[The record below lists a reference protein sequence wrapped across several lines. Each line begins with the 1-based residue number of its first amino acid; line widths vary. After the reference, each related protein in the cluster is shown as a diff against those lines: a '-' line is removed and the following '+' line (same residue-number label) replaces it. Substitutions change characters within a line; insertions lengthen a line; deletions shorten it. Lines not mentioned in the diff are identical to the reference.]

1 MESQGLGDSIEKFT
15 KATGIKTFVDKVSDG
30 LKHTLRL
37 PTKKRK
43 IKRSFSLQKINMAF
57 KMNGAPYVGNDTP
70 IYQVDMEDGVLG
82 KANNNGTIIINKDI
96 KDPKQI
102 DDVVEH
108 EKVHIDQMK
117 RGDLDYDDKYVYW
130 KGKKYSRASM
140 KEGAK
145 NLPWEKEAYTKTK
158 K

>member
-1 MESQGLGDSIEKFT
+1 
-15 KATGIKTFVDKVSDG
+15 
-30 LKHTLRL
+30 
-37 PTKKRK
+37 
-43 IKRSFSLQKINMAF
+43 MAF

-82 KANNNGTIIINKDI
+82 KANNNGTIVINKDI

>member
-1 MESQGLGDSIEKFT
+1 
-15 KATGIKTFVDKVSDG
+15 
-30 LKHTLRL
+30 
-37 PTKKRK
+37 
-43 IKRSFSLQKINMAF
+43 
-57 KMNGAPYVGNDTP
+57 MNGAPYADSSTP
-70 IYQVDMEDGVLG
+70 IYQVDMENGVLG
-82 KANNNGTIIINKDI
+82 KANNNGTIVINKDI

-108 EKVHIDQMK
+108 EMIHIDQMK
-117 RGDLDYDDKYVYW
+117 RGDLDYDDKNVYW